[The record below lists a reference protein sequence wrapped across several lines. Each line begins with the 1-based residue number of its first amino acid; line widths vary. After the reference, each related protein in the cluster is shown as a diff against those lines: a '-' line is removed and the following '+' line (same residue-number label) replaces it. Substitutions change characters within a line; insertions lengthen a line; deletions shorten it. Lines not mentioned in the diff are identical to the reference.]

1 MKIALYLLL
10 FLPVIGLSQTSSWR
24 TQSPTNTQ
32 PTTQSKTTPIT
43 TPSRQSDNSVSS
55 WRNQTPRE
63 INRPRTNPPVLVR
76 DPWFDMG
83 WNRWG
88 MWGAPQFGWNSYLP
102 TWYYNDWGYRQPAR
116 VYYYN
121 DGKADTVRGKRP
133 IYSFGLH
140 HTSDR
145 QMGAFFT
152 VGNKGYF
159 IFDFNTTYERDR
171 STFFPYGTIDQVDF
185 PLISDLIKQNSFYFG
200 AGKRMNRAGVHAMI
214 GFANER
220 ILWRGKD
227 DIGEITFP
235 KSRQSFVTFKFGA
248 MKDFK
253 NFTLK
258 LDYDPVVRYGQIGAG
273 VNF

>member
-10 FLPVIGLSQTSSWR
+10 FLPILGFSQTSSWR
-24 TQSPTNTQ
+24 TQPPSN
-32 PTTQSKTTPIT
+32 TQSKTTT
-43 TPSRQSDNSVSS
+43 NTNPSTQSNNSISS
-55 WRNQTPRE
+55 WRNESPRE
-63 INRPRTNPPVLVR
+63 FNKPRTNPTVLVR

-88 MWGAPQFGWNSYLP
+88 MWGAPRFGWNSYLP

-121 DGKADTVRGKRP
+121 DGKVDTVRGKRP

-140 HTSDR
+140 HTSNR

-152 VGNKGYF
+152 IGNKGYF

-185 PLISDLIKQNSFYFG
+185 PLISDLVKQNSFYLG
-200 AGKRMNRAGVHAMI
+200 AGKRINRFGVHAMV

-227 DIGEITFP
+227 DVGEITFP
-235 KSRQSFVTFKFGA
+235 KSQQNFVTFKFGA

-253 NFTLK
+253 NFTFK
-258 LDYDPVVRYGQIGAG
+258 MDYDPVVRYGQIGAG
-273 VNF
+273 LNF

>member
-1 MKIALYLLL
+1 MKNIFLLL
-10 FLPVIGLSQTSSWR
+10 VLVPMLSFSQTSSWR
-24 TQSPTNTQ
+24 TNPPTSNSNTTSSSSSRV
-32 PTTQSKTTPIT
+32 TTNP
-43 TPSRQSDNSVSS
+43 PSTST
-55 WRNQTPRE
+55 WRNSDPKE
-63 INRPRTNPPVLVR
+63 FNKPRTNNTVIVR

-88 MWGAPQFGWNSYLP
+88 MFGGPRFGWNSYLP

-121 DGKADTVRGKRP
+121 DGKVDTVRGKRP

-140 HTSDR
+140 HTSNR

-152 VGNKGYF
+152 IGNRGYF

-171 STFFPYGTIDQVDF
+171 STFFPYGTINQVDF
-185 PLISDLIKQNSFYFG
+185 PLISDLVKQNSFYLG
-200 AGKRMNRAGVHAMI
+200 AGKRINRFGVHAMVGI
-214 GFANER
+214 ANER

-227 DIGEITFP
+227 DVGEITFP
-235 KSRQSFVTFKFGA
+235 KSQQSFITFKVGA
-248 MKDFK
+248 LKDFK

-258 LDYDPVVRYGQIGAG
+258 MDYDPVVRYGQIGAG
-273 VNF
+273 LNF